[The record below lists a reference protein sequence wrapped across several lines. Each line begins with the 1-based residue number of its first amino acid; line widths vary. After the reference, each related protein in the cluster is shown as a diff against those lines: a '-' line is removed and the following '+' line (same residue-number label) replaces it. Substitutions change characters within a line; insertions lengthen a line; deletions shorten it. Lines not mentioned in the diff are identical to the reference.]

1 MFFLLVMLVLFALGV
16 AVSTMLYIKSGKPYP
31 TTSNQIL

>member
-31 TTSNQIL
+31 LTSNQML

>member
-1 MFFLLVMLVLFALGV
+1 MLFLLVMLVLFVVGV

-31 TTSNQIL
+31 MTSNQML